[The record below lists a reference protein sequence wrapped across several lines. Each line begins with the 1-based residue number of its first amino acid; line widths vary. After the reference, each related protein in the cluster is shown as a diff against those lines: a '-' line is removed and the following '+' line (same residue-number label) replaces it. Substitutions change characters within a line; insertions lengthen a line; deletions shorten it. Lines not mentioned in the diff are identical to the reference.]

1 MKRLVTIVGPAVL
14 AACAGNGEVPQQG
27 DPSSSVSVSSSSASS
42 SSSSSLGGAALGPAE
57 SHRRTLN
64 FNTQWLFAGDVP
76 GQNGQAVS
84 PQESSESSFV
94 PVTLPY
100 FRLHPHKGFGK
111 VDFEVPVSWYRR
123 HFTLPSDLAGRRI
136 AVEFQGVAK
145 VADVYVNGTLVGQHR
160 GSYTSFT
167 FDITDLVHLG
177 GQDNVIAVKVDS
189 TEHGDIPPEGGAVDY
204 YVWGGIVRDVNLIV
218 TDALHADTPFV
229 STATLGS
236 GTATVR
242 ARTNVRNDGN
252 TAKTAKVS
260 TSIVDTNGQVAGTGS
275 ATLAVQP
282 HAATAFSYDI
292 TVSSPKLWHPDRPYL
307 YTARTQVSDGAAL
320 VDERNVRVGIRS
332 IEFRKS
338 DGKFYINGQWL
349 KLRGL
354 DRHEQYPYVG
364 RAAPNRLQAKDADI
378 LKYELGVN
386 IVRTSHYPQ
395 DPEFLDRTDEIGL
408 LVLEEIPGWQHIGD
422 ANWKNISIQNV
433 EEMVTRDRHHP
444 SIITWGVR
452 INESGDDHDFYVA
465 TNAKARALDP
475 SRPTCGVRNFRNSE
489 FLEDLYTYNDFS
501 GGSQDPA
508 VLPWLIT
515 ESVGHTKP
523 DAAWDPESTLIG
535 TMQTHLN
542 VQNQA
547 ASKANISGAMGWAAF
562 DYNTTFDTGASCH
575 DATCY
580 HGVSDIF
587 RLPKFAASAFSSQRD
602 PAAYGTYVSI
612 DNYWMSSSANLVY
625 VAGNCDQVE
634 LFANGAS
641 KGKISPNAYTSLP
654 HPFFQFNDVTYAAGS
669 LRADCWIGGSV
680 AKTATQ
686 YTPGAATK
694 LSLSID
700 DAAIQADGADMTR
713 VVVRAL
719 DAHDQAVPYDASKV
733 SFAVTGPGALIGESP
748 LTLEAGRGAVYL
760 KSALGRT
767 GNIGLAASAPGLTG
781 ASVGVNSAPFVAD
794 VVPAGT
800 GAYGF
805 AFVNDVNDTARGS
818 GANQFNYAG
827 SGWQHGG
834 CAGGCFSGDNSWD
847 NVANDTVTL
856 AFRGQRVVLYGVY
869 DTVHGTAAVSIDGGA
884 ESDVSLKGPRR
895 GNVAVW
901 TSPTLPEGNHTL
913 KVRVKGDGF
922 VVVDRAMVV
931 SSGPTL
937 LVPPVS
943 SP

>member
-27 DPSSSVSVSSSSASS
+27 ETSSSISVS
-42 SSSSSLGGAALGPAE
+42 AAPAE

-64 FNTQWLFAGDVP
+64 FNTHWLFAGDVP
-76 GQNGQAVS
+76 GQNGQVVS
-84 PQESSESSFV
+84 AQESSEASFV

-111 VDFEVPVSWYRR
+111 IDFEVPVSWYRR
-123 HFTLPSDLAGRRI
+123 HFTLPSEFAGRRI

-145 VADVYVNGTLVGQHR
+145 IADVYVNGTWVGQHK

-167 FDITDLVHLG
+167 FDVTDLVHLG

-204 YVWGGIVRDVNLIV
+204 YVWGGIVRDVNLVV
-218 TDALHADTPFV
+218 TDPLHADTPFV
-229 STATLGS
+229 STVSVANGS
-236 GTATVR
+236 ATVR
-242 ARTNVRNDGN
+242 ARTNVRNDGD
-252 TAKTAKVS
+252 TAKTATVS
-260 TSIVDTNGQVAGTGS
+260 TSLVDAGGQVVGTGS
-275 ATLAVQP
+275 ATLAVPP
-282 HAATAFSYDI
+282 HGAKEFSYDI
-292 TVSSPKLWHPDRPYL
+292 SVSSPKLWHPDNPYL
-307 YTARTQVSDGAAL
+307 YTARTQVGDGAAL

-332 IEFRKS
+332 IEFRRS
-338 DGKFYINGQWL
+338 DGKFYLNGQWL

-354 DRHEQYPYVG
+354 DRHEQYPYIG

-378 LKYELGVN
+378 LKYELGIN

-444 SIITWGVR
+444 SIVTWGVR

-501 GGSQDPA
+501 GTAQDPA

-523 DAAWDPESTLIG
+523 HQAWDPESTLIG

-542 VQNQA
+542 VQNTA
-547 ASKANISGAMGWAAF
+547 AAKANISGAMGWAAF
-562 DYNTTFDTGASCH
+562 DYNTTFNTGASCH

-587 RLPKFAASAFSSQRD
+587 RLPKFSASAFSSQRD
-602 PAAYGTYVSI
+602 PAKYGPYVSI

-641 KGKISPNAYTSLP
+641 KGKIGPNAYTSLP
-654 HPFFQFNDVTYAAGS
+654 HPFFQFNNVTYAAGS
-669 LRADCWIGGSV
+669 LRADCWIGGSI

-694 LSLSID
+694 LALSID
-700 DAAIQADGADMTR
+700 DGLIQADGADMTR

-733 SFAVTGPGALIGESP
+733 TFAVTGPGALIGESP

-760 KSALGRT
+760 KSALGKT
-767 GNIGLAASAPGLTG
+767 GNIGLTASAPGLTA
-781 ASVGVNSAPFVAD
+781 ASVSVNATPFVAD
-794 VVPAGT
+794 IVPAG

-805 AFVNDVNDTARGS
+805 GFVNDVNDSAQGTA
-818 GANQFNYAG
+818 ANRFNYVG
-827 SGWQHGG
+827 SGWRHGG

-847 NVANDTVTL
+847 NVANETVTL

-869 DTVHGTAAVSIDGGA
+869 DTIHGTAAVSIDGGA
-884 ESDVSLKGPRR
+884 ETDVSLKGPRR

-913 KVRVKGDGF
+913 KVRVKGDGY
-922 VVVDRAMVV
+922 VVIDRAMVV
-931 SSGPTL
+931 STGPTL
-937 LVPPVS
+937 LVP
-943 SP
+943 